1 MKPKTKVLISRIIVI
16 LLVVAMIAGVIA
28 SFFQHV
34 TRGFY

>member
-28 SFFQHV
+28 SFFSM
-34 TRGFY
+34 